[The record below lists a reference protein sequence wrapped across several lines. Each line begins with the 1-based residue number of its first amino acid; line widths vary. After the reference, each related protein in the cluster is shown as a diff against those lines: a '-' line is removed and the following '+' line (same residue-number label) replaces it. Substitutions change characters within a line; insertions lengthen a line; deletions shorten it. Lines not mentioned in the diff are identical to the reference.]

1 MKLGRV
7 FYRLH
12 DTSKQGSPTGHLF
25 EAARHWIGKIIA
37 RGQALG
43 VVRTD
48 LPMPLLVGCAMG
60 IGEALDRWAIA
71 YWEKYSEDELLQMA
85 EEHIDL
91 FRRLLAPPEAK

>member
-1 MKLGRV
+1 
-7 FYRLH
+7 
-12 DTSKQGSPTGHLF
+12 
-25 EAARHWIGKIIA
+25 
-37 RGQALG
+37 
-43 VVRTD
+43 
-48 LPMPLLVGCAMG
+48 MG